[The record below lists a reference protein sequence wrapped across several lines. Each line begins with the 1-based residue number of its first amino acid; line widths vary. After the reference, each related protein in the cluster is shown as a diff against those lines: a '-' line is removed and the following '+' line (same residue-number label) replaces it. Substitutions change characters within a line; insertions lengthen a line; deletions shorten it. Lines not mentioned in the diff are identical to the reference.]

1 MSTLRPGLKPEIK
14 GSLLAVLT
22 LCTLVTAHAQQA
34 APAPFQNPPLMQIN
48 RPDTEEQT
56 APRQSPSLQ
65 WKVDY
70 TASKLWNPS
79 TGRYDN
85 VRLRSYQGTGID
97 PDAPY
102 VAPTI
107 RIQPGETINATLLNR
122 LPADPSCTDKTAAVN
137 TPHCFNGTNMHTH
150 GLWINPAGNSDNVL
164 ISINPG
170 VDFQY
175 EYNVPADHPAGTFWY
190 HPHRHGS
197 TALQVASGMAGAL
210 IIEGKRAPT
219 TEHNGDI
226 DTLFK
231 PNKAQSF
238 KERVLVFQQIQYAC
252 YTKGDKPQIKLNDDK
267 TYRCDPDDVGV
278 VENYDGFGPGGW
290 QASGRYT
297 SINGQ
302 IQPLFDNAK
311 AGQVERWR
319 MIHAGVRDSINLEF
333 RKLKDGVQLPA
344 GQRAAQDDAFIDQNC
359 TGAVVPQY
367 IIASDGLTTS
377 NIRQAGNIIFQP
389 GYRWDTLMLFP
400 EPGQYCVIDA
410 DATAA
415 ANVDQTASTGRL
427 LGMVQVAPGK
437 NVKGSID
444 EQLKTALVDAAKRNY
459 PWAVSKLVIDD
470 LKNNGSLARF
480 VQHETIPPTPNKQ
493 TLEFN
498 INNKGFLI
506 DGNPYDP
513 DRIDRKLVLGSTDEW
528 TLTSA
533 LASHPFH
540 IHVNPFQVV
549 AILDPNGKDV
559 SDPKAVD
566 DYDKTAAPDTQYPGL
581 KGAWKDTLWVKNVR
595 LSNGD
600 RKTYKVIVRT
610 RYQRYIGDFVLHC
623 HILDHEDQGMMQNVR
638 IGLSNGNGG
647 IADGHH

>member
-1 MSTLRPGLKPEIK
+1 MTLRPGIKPAFIT
-14 GSLLAVLT
+14 LFLAT
-22 LCTLVTAHAQQA
+22 LALPSPATAAQA
-34 APAPFQNPPLMQIN
+34 LFQNPPLMEID
-48 RPDTEEQT
+48 RPDTERQEP
-56 APRQSPSLQ
+56 PRRSPSLH
-65 WKVDY
+65 WRVDY
-70 TASKLWNPS
+70 TADKLWNPA

-85 VRLRSYQGTGID
+85 VKLRSYQGTGID
-97 PDAPY
+97 PNAPY

-107 RIQPGETINATLLNR
+107 RILPGETINATLRNR
-122 LPADPSCTDKTAAVN
+122 LPADPSCTDKTTPVN
-137 TPHCFNGTNMHTH
+137 KPHCFNGTNMHTH

-210 IIEGKRAPT
+210 IIEGRRPPT
-219 TEHNGDI
+219 EKENGDI
-226 DTLFK
+226 DTLLK
-231 PNKAQSF
+231 PTKTQSF

-252 YTKGDKPQIKLNDDK
+252 YTKGPNPQIKRNPDN

-278 VENYDGFGPGGW
+278 IENYDDFGPGGW

-297 SINGQ
+297 SIGGQ
-302 IQPLFDNAK
+302 IQPLFPDAR

-319 MIHAGVRDSINLEF
+319 MIHAGVRDTINLEF
-333 RKLKDGVQLPA
+333 RKLGAGAKLPA
-344 GQRAAQDDAFIDQNC
+344 IMGAEQEEDFIEQSC
-359 TGAVVPQY
+359 TGAVVPQH
-367 IIASDGLTTS
+367 IIASDGLTTA
-377 NIRQAGNIIFQP
+377 NIRQADNVIFQP

-410 DATAA
+410 DAAAA
-415 ANVDQTASTGRL
+415 ANVDQTPSSRRL
-427 LGMVQVAPGK
+427 LGMVQVAPGGK
-437 NVKGSID
+437 YATGNVD
-444 EQLKTALVDAAKRNY
+444 EQLQTALIDAARRNY
-459 PWAVSKLVIDD
+459 PAAVARLVIAD
-470 LKNNGSLARF
+470 LKNNGSLAKF
-480 VQHETIPPTPNKQ
+480 VQHASIPPTPNKQ

-506 DGNPYDP
+506 DNEPYDP
-513 DRIDRKLVLGSTDEW
+513 NRIDRKLVLGGTDEW
-528 TLTSA
+528 TLTSL

-559 SDPKAVD
+559 SEPGAVD
-566 DYDKTAAPDTQYPGL
+566 DFDKSAAPDPQYPGL
-581 KGAWKDTLWVKNVR
+581 KGAWKDTLWVKNVKV
-595 LSNGD
+595 SD
-600 RKTYKVIVRT
+600 TVRKSYKIIVRT
-610 RYQRYIGDFVLHC
+610 RYERYIGDFVLHC

-638 IGLSNGNGG
+638 IGLSDGKGG
-647 IADGHH
+647 IAEGHH